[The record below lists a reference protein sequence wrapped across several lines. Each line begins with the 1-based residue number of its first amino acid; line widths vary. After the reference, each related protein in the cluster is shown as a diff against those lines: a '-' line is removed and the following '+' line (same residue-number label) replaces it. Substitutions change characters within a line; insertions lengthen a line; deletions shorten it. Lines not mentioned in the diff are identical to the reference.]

1 MIQKK
6 KLRFLTVLAAILF
19 VVCVLSAC
27 GGEEE
32 TDHVHTLVRVAAQ
45 EALCEREGNI
55 EYWTCEECGKYFS
68 DAEGLTEISL
78 EDTVLPFQHTLEYV
92 EAKTTEDMFS
102 CDSIAHYQCSVCGK
116 LFSDEDAQQPMEESE
131 VCALKKFTLTEAT
144 VTAQNSTSRIFA
156 SVDEENYD
164 LAVTELKY
172 VLRIFVGWSGDVKS
186 VVENSNSDVFRL
198 NINIDTQANI
208 DAGKWGSFRVGYD
221 KLGLYAHFSDSTQLV
236 YMSSIS
242 GGENITQA
250 FEKNNGVY
258 VVLVRNGRW
267 MTAYMED
274 EAGQLYQISLTT
286 FFTNS
291 VMVKSTL
298 GVNSGYYVTED
309 CAAVARNGTL
319 VIGTTDPAI
328 AKAA

>member
-1 MIQKK
+1 MVQKK
-6 KLRFLTVLAAILF
+6 KLRFLTVLAALLF
-19 VVCVLSAC
+19 VICALSAC

-32 TDHVHTLVRVAAQ
+32 PDHVHTLVHVAAQ

-55 EYWTCEECGKYFS
+55 EYWYCEECSKYFS
-68 DAEGLTEISL
+68 DAEGVTEIGL
-78 EDTVLPFQHTLEYV
+78 EDTVLPYRHKLEYV
-92 EAKTTEDMFS
+92 EAKAAEDMFS
-102 CDSIAHYQCSVCGK
+102 CDAIAHYECSVCGK
-116 LFSDEDAQQPMEESE
+116 LFADEAGQQPMEEDDVYS
-131 VCALKKFTLTEAT
+131 LKSFTLTEAT
-144 VTAQNSTSRIFA
+144 VAAENSTARIYA

-164 LAVTELKY
+164 LAVTESTY
-172 VLRIFVGWSGDVKS
+172 VLRVFVGWSGDVQS

-208 DAGKWGSFRVGYD
+208 EAGKWGSFRVGYD
-221 KLGLYAHFSDSTQLV
+221 KLGLYAHFSDSTHLI
-236 YMSSIS
+236 YMSSVT
-242 GGENITQA
+242 GGEKITQA

-274 EAGQLYQISLTT
+274 EAGTLYQISLTT

-291 VMVKSTL
+291 VMVKATL

-309 CAAVARNGTL
+309 CAAVARNGKL
-319 VIGTTDPAI
+319 VIGTTDPAV
-328 AKAA
+328 ARAA